1 VDIVSNS
8 HPIMSDDRA
17 FNYGDGVFTTMCV
30 NNGHV
35 ELLPYHLRRLTHDTN
50 VLGIAIDI
58 PRLSD
63 AIEHAVAIEISKAAS
78 AKRFVLKV
86 HVSAGHGGRGYARDP
101 HSKATVRLTVHP
113 YPAAYETLWSS
124 GITAICAETRMAIQP
139 LFAGVK
145 HMNRL
150 EQVFI
155 KQEIAR
161 KPDVQDALVFDTEG
175 NVVESS
181 AGNVFFYQN
190 GTWYTPAID
199 KAGVNGVVRQCLIE
213 HMRASNTPVIE
224 GSFTLND
231 VQSAHAIAITNAV
244 LGVMWVSKLIVP
256 PNDASPAKE
265 HVATFSN
272 GQHLCN
278 TLRTVFEQYID
289 SGKQ

>member
-1 VDIVSNS
+1 MDIVSNS
-8 HPIMSDDRA
+8 HPITSDDRT

-30 NNGHV
+30 SNGHV

-58 PRLSD
+58 PSLSD
-63 AIEHAVAIEISKAAS
+63 AIDHAVAVEATSGANAN
-78 AKRFVLKV
+78 RFVLKV
-86 HVSAGHGGRGYARDP
+86 HVSAGTGGRGYARDP
-101 HSKATVRLTVHP
+101 HAKAIVRLTAHP
-113 YPAAYETLWSS
+113 YPASYETLWSS
-124 GITAICAETRMAIQP
+124 GITAMCAETRMAVQP

-161 KPDVQDALVFDTEG
+161 TPNAQDALVFDTEG

-190 GTWYTPAID
+190 DTWHTPVID

-213 HMRASNTPVIE
+213 HMRASNTPVVEGNYSRNDIE
-224 GSFTLND
+224 
-231 VQSAHAIAITNAV
+231 SAHAIAITNAV
-244 LGVMWVSKLIVP
+244 VGVMWVSNLIVP
-256 PNDASPAKE
+256 SNDASL
-265 HVATFSN
+265 ATFSN

-278 TLRTVFEQYID
+278 TLRTVFKQYID